1 MAVSNIKDVMLR
13 FSECHNRPPPPTPA
27 LPPPDALAPVAAAP
41 AALVLSGG
49 WQIEGL
55 PATIRRA
62 GPQAAERTVEFFT
75 AQIRN
80 PHTRAG
86 VRHGRDAVLYLVR
99 RTRARA

>member
-1 MAVSNIKDVMLR
+1 MGTDPTR
-13 FSECHNRPPPPTPA
+13 PTPPPAPA
-27 LPPPDALAPVAAAP
+27 LPPPEALAPVAASSET
-41 AALVLSGG
+41 LVVSGG

-62 GPQAAERTVEFFT
+62 GPQAAERTVEFFHRPDPQP
-75 AQIRN
+75 AYPR
-80 PHTRAG
+80 G

>member
-27 LPPPDALAPVAAAP
+27 LPPPDALAPVAAA
-41 AALVLSGG
+41 LVLPGG
-49 WQIEGL
+49 WQIEGHV

-80 PHTRAG
+80 PHTRAAP